1 MFLIDEL
8 LGLWRGRL
16 NKIII
21 FIMIRLLKPT
31 LKYKKSFQNALREF
45 SKEGSKEAD
54 LSNVQEYIKKSRE
67 YAKGKNLPK
76 GYVPSSTYW
85 LIDNEQFIGRAS
97 IRHYL
102 NNNLKKYGGHIGY
115 IIRPSKRKKG
125 YGTQILKLALLK
137 AKKLGIKKALIT
149 CDDSNIASQ
158 KIIENNNGKLKDK
171 IKQKN
176 GILSR
181 RYWVKI

>member
-1 MFLIDEL
+1 M
-8 LGLWRGRL
+8 
-16 NKIII
+16 
-21 FIMIRLLKPT
+21 MRLLKPT
-31 LKYKKSFQNALREF
+31 LKYKRSFQNSLKEF
-45 SKEGSKEAD
+45 SKERRKEVN
-54 LSNVQEYIKKSRE
+54 LFNIEMYIKESRQH
-67 YAKGKNLPK
+67 AKGINLPK

-85 LIDNEQFIGRAS
+85 LIDNEQFIGRVS

-102 NNNLKKYGGHIGY
+102 NGDLKKFGGHIGY

-125 YGTQILKLALLK
+125 YGAQILKLALLK
-137 AKKLGIKKALIT
+137 AKKLGINKALIT
-149 CDDSNIASQ
+149 CNESNIASQ

-181 RYWVKI
+181 RYWVEL